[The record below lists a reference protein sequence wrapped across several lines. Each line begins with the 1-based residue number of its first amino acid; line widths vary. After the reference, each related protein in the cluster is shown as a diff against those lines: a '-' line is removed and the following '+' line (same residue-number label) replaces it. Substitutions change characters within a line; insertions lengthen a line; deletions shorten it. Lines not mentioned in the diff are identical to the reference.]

1 MDRLVCRSRMAYL
14 QPVVIRVDLRLSFGF
29 FEADVNCRSTRRDAA
44 DSAAAPGCFCPISPT
59 RSIYNARIAA
69 ENMTTQVKLVFVLT
83 FVIHLI
89 GMLSYAVR
97 IAGVRTRRI
106 AVSLAMFN
114 VLLLVSR
121 TSNTFQS
128 PLLAK
133 HIEQSILTGTRAG
146 IESDLRWLLVAA
158 TLASLAG
165 LAVIPTFQRLFGRA
179 IEDLG
184 SHRSMPR
191 LLLRGF
197 SLSGLRDLRAS
208 FSVPARENITRLVL
222 RQAPWN
228 MLVYNALA
236 SAMLTVGVFASLYA
250 GFLRPELRVTANNL
264 SPVINAVSTVLLL
277 VFIDPYVS
285 LLTDDVIAG
294 RASEAHFRRTLV
306 MLGGSRAAGTI
317 IAQLVLTPAARVI
330 VAVANRL

>member
-1 MDRLVCRSRMAYL
+1 
-14 QPVVIRVDLRLSFGF
+14 
-29 FEADVNCRSTRRDAA
+29 
-44 DSAAAPGCFCPISPT
+44 
-59 RSIYNARIAA
+59 
-69 ENMTTQVKLVFVLT
+69 MTVQVKLVFLLT

-89 GMLSYAVR
+89 SMLSYAVR

-121 TSNTFQS
+121 TSNTFQT

-133 HIEQSILTGTRAG
+133 HVEQSILYGTRAG

-158 TLASLAG
+158 TLGSLVG
-165 LAVIPTFQRLFGRA
+165 MLSIPTFQRLFGRA
-179 IEDLG
+179 IEQLG

-191 LLLRGF
+191 LLLRTV
-197 SLSGLRDLRAS
+197 SLAGLRDFKTS
-208 FSVPARENITRLVL
+208 FSLPVRENVTRLVL

-250 GFLRPELRVTANNL
+250 GYLRPELRVTANNL
-264 SPVINAVSTVLLL
+264 SPVVNAVSTILLL

-285 LLTDDVIAG
+285 LLTDDVVVG

-306 MLGGSRAAGTI
+306 MLGGSRLAGTI
-317 IAQLVLTPAARVI
+317 MAQLVLTPGARLI
-330 VAVANRL
+330 VAIADRL